1 MKLKTDESRSNT
13 LLSPKVRIFIAD
25 QHPVV
30 RQGLMSLINKE
41 KDLTVIA
48 ETENPKD
55 IFNIIKN
62 MNPDL
67 GIINISIGGDFGPE
81 LIKNIRA
88 IFPKLPVL
96 AISIHNEALLAERI
110 IKAGAKGYIMKNEKP
125 ENLIAAI
132 RKVSKQQIYTSDK
145 VTAKFMD
152 RITHRDNGSPIE
164 NLTDRELEIY
174 ILIGEGHG
182 VKQIAEKLYLSTKTI
197 ETYKAK
203 LKEKLKIDNASEL
216 RRHAVLWLNNNNK

>member
-1 MKLKTDESRSNT
+1 MKMKIEENRNRNV
-13 LLSPKVRIFIAD
+13 LSQVKIFIAD

-30 RQGLMSLINKE
+30 RQGLISLINKE
-41 KDLTVIA
+41 KDMAVIA

-55 IFNIIKN
+55 IFNIIKS
-62 MNPDL
+62 MNPDM

-81 LIKNIRA
+81 LIKNIKA

-96 AISIHNEALLAERI
+96 AISTHNESLLAERI
-110 IKAGAKGYIMKNEKP
+110 IKAGAKGYIMKNERP
-125 ENLIAAI
+125 ENLISAI

-203 LKEKLKIDNASEL
+203 LKEKLNIGNASEL
-216 RRHAVLWLNNNNK
+216 RRHAVLWLNSNNK

>member
-1 MKLKTDESRSNT
+1 MKLITEENRTKAM
-13 LLSPKVRIFIAD
+13 LSQIKIFIAD
-25 QHPVV
+25 QHPVI
-30 RQGLMSLINKE
+30 RQGLISLINRE
-41 KDLTVIA
+41 KDMTVIA

-55 IFNIIKN
+55 IFNIIKG
-62 MNPDL
+62 MNPDM

-81 LIKNIRA
+81 LIKNIKA

-96 AISIHNEALLAERI
+96 AISTHNENLLAERI

-125 ENLIAAI
+125 ENLMSAI
-132 RKVSKQQIYTSDK
+132 RKVSRQQIYTSDK

-152 RITHRDNGSPIE
+152 RITHRDDGSPIE

-203 LKEKLKIDNASEL
+203 LKEKLNIGNASEL
-216 RRHAVLWLNNNNK
+216 RRHAVLWLNSNNK

>member
-1 MKLKTDESRSNT
+1 MKLKVDDNRNKTMM
-13 LLSPKVRIFIAD
+13 PQVKIFIAD

-30 RQGLMSLINKE
+30 RQGLISLINKE

-55 IFNIIKN
+55 IFSIIKS
-62 MNPDL
+62 MNPDM

-81 LIKNIRA
+81 LIKNIKA

-96 AISIHNEALLAERI
+96 AISTHNEGLLAERI

-125 ENLIAAI
+125 ENLMNAI

-152 RITHRDNGSPIE
+152 RITHRDDGSPIE

-203 LKEKLKIDNASEL
+203 LKEKLNIGNASEL
-216 RRHAVLWLNNNNK
+216 RRHAVLWLNSNNK

>member
-1 MKLKTDESRSNT
+1 MKLKTEENRSKT
-13 LLSPKVRIFIAD
+13 MLSPVKIFIAD

-30 RQGLMSLINKE
+30 RQGLISLINKE

-55 IFNIIKN
+55 IFTIIKS
-62 MNPDL
+62 MNPDM

-81 LIKNIRA
+81 LIKNIKA
-88 IFPKLPVL
+88 IFPKFPVL
-96 AISIHNEALLAERI
+96 AISTHNESLLAERI

-125 ENLIAAI
+125 ENLMSAI
-132 RKVSKQQIYTSDK
+132 RKVARQQIYTSDK

-152 RITHRDNGSPIE
+152 RITHRENGTPIE

-203 LKEKLKIDNASEL
+203 LKEKLNIANASEL
-216 RRHAVLWLNNNNK
+216 RRHAVLWLNSNNK

>member
-1 MKLKTDESRSNT
+1 M
-13 LLSPKVRIFIAD
+13 PQVRIFIAD

-30 RQGLMSLINKE
+30 RQGLISIINKE
-41 KDLTVIA
+41 KDMTVIA

-55 IFNIIKN
+55 IFSIIKS
-62 MNPDL
+62 MNPDM

-81 LIKNIRA
+81 LIKNIKA

-96 AISIHNEALLAERI
+96 AISTHNEGLLAERI
-110 IKAGAKGYIMKNEKP
+110 IKAGAKGYIMKNENP
-125 ENLIAAI
+125 ENLMAAI

-152 RITHRDNGSPIE
+152 RITHRDDGSPIE

-203 LKEKLKIDNASEL
+203 LKEKLNISNASEL
-216 RRHAVLWLNNNNK
+216 RRHAVLWLNSNTK

>member
-1 MKLKTDESRSNT
+1 MKLKTEDIKSRN
-13 LLSPKVRIFIAD
+13 LLSQVKIFIAD

-30 RQGLMSLINKE
+30 RQGFISLINKE
-41 KDLTVIA
+41 KDMTVIA

-55 IFNIIKN
+55 IFSIIKS
-62 MNPDL
+62 MNPDM

-81 LIKNIRA
+81 LIKNIKA

-96 AISIHNEALLAERI
+96 AISTHNEALLAERI

-125 ENLIAAI
+125 ENLISAI

-203 LKEKLKIDNASEL
+203 LKEKLNIGNASEL
-216 RRHAVLWLNNNNK
+216 RRHAVLWLNSNNK

>member
-1 MKLKTDESRSNT
+1 MMPQVK
-13 LLSPKVRIFIAD
+13 IFIAD

-30 RQGLMSLINKE
+30 RQGLISLINKE

-55 IFNIIKN
+55 IFSIIKS
-62 MNPDL
+62 MNPDM

-81 LIKNIRA
+81 LIKNIKA

-96 AISIHNEALLAERI
+96 AISTHNEGLLAERI

-125 ENLIAAI
+125 ENLMNAI

-152 RITHRDNGSPIE
+152 RITHRDDGSPIE

-203 LKEKLKIDNASEL
+203 LKEKLNIGNASEL
-216 RRHAVLWLNNNNK
+216 RRHAVLWLNSNNK

>member
-1 MKLKTDESRSNT
+1 MKLKTEDNRNKSM
-13 LLSPKVRIFIAD
+13 LPQVKIFIAD

-30 RQGLMSLINKE
+30 RQGLISIINKE
-41 KDLTVIA
+41 KDMTVIA

-55 IFNIIKN
+55 IFSIIKS
-62 MNPDL
+62 MNPDM

-81 LIKNIRA
+81 LIKNIKA

-96 AISIHNEALLAERI
+96 AISTHNEGLLAERI

-125 ENLIAAI
+125 ENLMNAI

-152 RITHRDNGSPIE
+152 RITHRDDGSPIE

-203 LKEKLKIDNASEL
+203 LKEKLNIGNASEL
-216 RRHAVLWLNNNNK
+216 RRHAVLWLNSNNK